1 MFRFNFPRICQA
13 IHKEVK
19 HFANHSQENKSVKL
33 NKLMLRKE
41 LFFFKDAHN
50 RLSKA
55 TKELV

>member
-19 HFANHSQENKSVKL
+19 HFAIHSQENKSVKL

-41 LFFFKDAHN
+41 LFFVVCFLKRCAQQ
-50 RLSKA
+50 A
-55 TKELV
+55 I